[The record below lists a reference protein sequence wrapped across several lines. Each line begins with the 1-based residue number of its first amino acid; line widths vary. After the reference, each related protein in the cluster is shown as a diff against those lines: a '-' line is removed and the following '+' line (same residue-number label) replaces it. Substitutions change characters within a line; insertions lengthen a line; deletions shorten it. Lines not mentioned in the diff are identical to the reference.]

1 MSSGLVEH
9 CRDLEPPR
17 ADRTPYSTFN
27 GGGQDSTQSQWYL
40 NNDSSSKQTQQQYQ
54 SQGKPKYPEQIH
66 LRSPSVERLPGYF
79 PSHGALCHQQSP
91 QFSQGDPSSPQPPKL
106 DFSSPPS
113 IHDEYSPVSKSTPS
127 NQTTSS
133 ESITEPGVNHL
144 FHHSGVIKSNTVSS
158 LNGQQR
164 DSNLSKIHCKP
175 FLGQILYPG
184 RDSCFVVSDSS
195 GSLSSRVSEEVIARI
210 VLRVEGNSESE
221 ISTGRGSEELTS
233 TNTKRVVF
241 VVPTSA
247 TNSQPEKYQD
257 NQGTQMSW
265 PLVICYA
272 ASELD
277 KGEGNE
283 KNGSLEQL
291 LNASSSSQ
299 SPSVN
304 QTFRMCGL
312 CKLVF
317 DSVSSFLYHVAESHE
332 FQVSSSLGA
341 LLSRDKVS
349 LFFASG
355 SERQQKQ
362 RQNILL
368 LFSPRQLMEFENIET
383 NPVVK
388 ENSPVSNATS
398 GSKSESSCSDVSTE
412 RNKIQE
418 VCGKGQNG
426 SNSRK
431 DQMFPPLN
439 IKTEEPDI
447 KTLATNEM
455 DLSALCRL
463 RSSDWNFAQHMAML
477 ANSSDIGDEKTTS
490 AATGNDASNSR
501 QLLGSNNYFS
511 NSNYDDEYLMQ
522 QQQQQQ
528 QQQSYL
534 QSAQQGP
541 PQQLLMMRNS
551 CKMLK
556 CPKCNWHYKYPE
568 TLEIHMREKHPES
581 DAQCVLCIRGQPHP
595 RLARGEAYTCG
606 YKPYRCE
613 VCNYSTTTKGNLSIH
628 MQSDRHINNI
638 QELHNLGQH
647 NSVSPASSQSALPSA
662 VAQLT
667 SQNAVTPVALP
678 SGGTQSPSTPPSS
691 DSPDNSGNGSSS
703 TTVFNPYSKAKI
715 KASWRC
721 EICNYETN
729 VARNLRIHMTSE
741 KHAHNQMVMRQG
753 GSVNSGSLSGKQ
765 QTTMDEFQ
773 NGSTPGNNAG
783 EAASQGLIKEQG
795 AFNQKLPGHNPW
807 GSFLPFSPFDMPM
820 FGLPVSM
827 DIGHSLKNQANLV
840 SDQKSFQ
847 NSPNVGDKSDLLR
860 PSTLLDHS
868 YQVFQCATCCN
879 FGTDN
884 LEDLH
889 HHEQLDRTTGGSDK
903 EGIILV
909 GGTYI
914 CTLCQYKSNLKAN
927 FQLHC
932 KTDKHLQRLQLIIH
946 VREGGPENEWRH
958 MQMGATGGGHH
969 LVTVRCN
976 ACDFGTNSVYKLQ
989 VHASDPEHATN
1000 VAVFFDLIARETR
1013 GRPDAQRFSCAPCG
1027 FSSPVRLLFVR
1038 HLSTPH
1044 HRALEHRFLDFQQQL
1059 ASLPHSNSTS
1069 SSSSSS
1075 SSFSTAVMATASA
1088 YFNKDRLA
1096 AGVPPAKEADGGG
1109 GGGGTQPAVQQFV
1122 NNSDGS
1128 HSMQTGGLL
1137 RVVGVVVFDV
1147 VAGVKS
1153 DFVALV
1159 VIVVVVAVVG
1169 LAPLVVMSF

>member
-17 ADRTPYSTFN
+17 ADRTPYSAFN
-27 GGGQDSTQSQWYL
+27 GGGQDSGQSQWYL
-40 NNDSSSKQTQQQYQ
+40 NKDSASKQAQQQYQ
-54 SQGKPKYPEQIH
+54 PQGKPKYPEQIH

-79 PSHGALCHQQSP
+79 PSHGALGHQQSP
-91 QFSQGDPSSPQPPKL
+91 QFSQGDHSSPQPPKP
-106 DFSSPPS
+106 DFPNPVSL
-113 IHDEYSPVSKSTPS
+113 HDEYSPASRSTPS
-127 NQTTSS
+127 NQTTS
-133 ESITEPGVNHL
+133 ESEPGVTHL
-144 FHHSGVIKSNTVSS
+144 FHHSGVIKSNTVCS
-158 LNGQQR
+158 LNGQQL
-164 DSNLSKIHCKP
+164 DSNLGKIHCKP

-184 RDSCFVVSDSS
+184 SYSCFVVSDSS
-195 GSLSSRVSEEVIARI
+195 GSLSSRVSEDVIARI
-210 VLRVEGNSESE
+210 VLRVEDNSESE
-221 ISTGRGSEELTS
+221 ISTGRGSEEQTS
-233 TNTKRVVF
+233 TNIKRVVF
-241 VVPTSA
+241 VVPTA
-247 TNSQPEKYQD
+247 ANNSQSEKYQE
-257 NQGTQMSW
+257 NQGSQLSW

-277 KGEGNE
+277 NAESNE

-291 LNASSSSQ
+291 LSTTTSQ

-317 DSVSSFLYHVAESHE
+317 DSVSSFLYHVADSHE
-332 FQVSSSLGA
+332 FQVSNTLGS

-355 SERQQKQ
+355 SERLQKK

-368 LFSPRQLMEFENIET
+368 LFSPRQLMEFENLDA
-383 NPVVK
+383 NPAVK
-388 ENSPVSNATS
+388 EISPANAS
-398 GSKSESSCSDVSTE
+398 CSSQSESSPEVSSE
-412 RNKIQE
+412 RNKMQE
-418 VCGKGQNG
+418 VSGKGQNG
-426 SNSRK
+426 NTSRK
-431 DQMFPPLN
+431 DQMFPLLT
-439 IKTEEPDI
+439 IKTEEPDM

-477 ANSSDIGDEKTTS
+477 ANSSDIGDEKPTS
-490 AATGNDASNSR
+490 ITAGNDTSR
-501 QLLGSNNYFS
+501 QLLGSNNYF
-511 NSNYDDEYLMQ
+511 NNNNNNNNYDDEYLMQ

-528 QQQSYL
+528 QQSFL

-541 PQQLLMMRNS
+541 PQQLLIMRNS

-581 DAQCVLCIRGQPHP
+581 DAQCMLCIRGQPHP

-647 NSVSPASSQSALPSA
+647 NSVSPASSQSALPAA
-662 VAQLT
+662 VTQLT

-678 SGGTQSPSTPPSS
+678 TGGTQSPSTPPSS
-691 DSPDNSGNGSSS
+691 DSPDNNGNGSSS
-703 TTVFNPYSKAKI
+703 TSLFNPYSKTKN

-753 GSVNSGSLSGKQ
+753 GSVNPGSLAGKQ

-773 NGSTPGNNAG
+773 NGSTPGNIVG
-783 EAASQGLIKEQG
+783 ETAAQGLIKEQG

-807 GSFLPFSPFDMPM
+807 SSFLPFSPFDMPM
-820 FGLPVSM
+820 FGLPASM
-827 DIGHSLKNQANLV
+827 DIGHSLKNQANMV

-847 NSPNVGDKSDLLR
+847 NSSNVGDKSDLLR
-860 PSTLLDHS
+860 PATILDHS
-868 YQVFQCATCCN
+868 YHVFQCATCCI

-989 VHASDPEHATN
+989 VHSSDPEHATN

-1013 GRPDAQRFSCAPCG
+1013 ARQDGQRFSCAPCG

-1059 ASLPHSNSTS
+1059 ASLPHSNATSSTS

-1075 SSFSTAVMATASA
+1075 SSTAVMATASS
-1088 YFNKDRLA
+1088 YFSKDRS
-1096 AGVPPAKEADGGG
+1096 AGAPPAKEVDGS
-1109 GGGGTQPAVQQFV
+1109 GGTHQVVQQLV
-1122 NNSDGS
+1122 SNSDGS
-1128 HSMQTGGLL
+1128 HSMQSGGWLSL
-1137 RVVGVVVFDV
+1137 SLVNVVVVVDV
-1147 VAGVKS
+1147 VA
-1153 DFVALV
+1153 FVV
-1159 VIVVVVAVVG
+1159 VAAAAVVVAVV
-1169 LAPLVVMSF
+1169 VVTPV